1 MGSSKK
7 KPPKKSAR
15 PSYHRDPD
23 DGELSGTSSQK
34 PTAAKPGGSLL
45 QMARA
50 AGVADEIE
58 GAVEVVAYGTTQDTA
73 TGVVKNSGFG
83 ESGGNFGG
91 RMFLA
96 PNVETA
102 RVFAAR
108 RVTQVPESTPGVV
121 GIALPKD
128 VFDSLRQQKLI
139 VFTRMTDPPPELVGS
154 PGQWVVEPAAVQ
166 QISDHGFFFK
176 IQ

>member
-1 MGSSKK
+1 MLGT
-7 KPPKKSAR
+7 SAR
-15 PSYHRDPD
+15 SKSSRRIAPRFSALPVTPAEVSQFCAAAHEAFFVD
-23 DGELSGTSSQK
+23 DV
-34 PTAAKPGGSLL
+34 
-45 QMARA
+45 RA
-50 AGVADEIE
+50 W
-58 GAVEVVAYGTTQDTA
+58 TR
-73 TGVVKNSGFG
+73 SRF
-83 ESGGNFGG
+83 
-91 RMFLA
+91 
-96 PNVETA
+96 
-102 RVFAAR
+102 
-108 RVTQVPESTPGVV
+108 